1 MTSFLTLNFTGKF
14 QREDRE
20 WGRQIREGYEKNAIS
35 ATAGIVF
42 RFTRRRCYRALTV
55 ALAGL
60 CCLYCRNTA
69 FGLQYHN
76 KRINQSRTVLPMI
89 QMVWKYV
96 NKAFIK

>member
-1 MTSFLTLNFTGKF
+1 VDQSRRLKLGSRNLHHSFLTLNGTLKF

-20 WGRQIREGYEKNAIS
+20 RGRQIREGYEKMPFS

-60 CCLYCRNTA
+60 SCY
-69 FGLQYHN
+69 FGSNNSQF
-76 KRINQSRTVLPMI
+76 LP
-89 QMVWKYV
+89 
-96 NKAFIK
+96 NDF